1 MKTFNSATAALIELE
16 KVKQTFVL
24 KTCPFS
30 QQRSNTCGSWCPHF
44 FINEADKEI
53 YITCSGAEV
62 LLGNLDE

>member
-1 MKTFNSATAALIELE
+1 MKTFISEGEAHNEISTQRHI
-16 KVKQTFVL
+16 FIL
-24 KTCPFS
+24 KYCPFNAKNFTLCS
-30 QQRSNTCGSWCPHF
+30 SKCPHF